1 MLAMLDED
9 DKKRFWP
16 RSFSLEPL
24 ERDPVTVINE
34 PPLPD
39 NVSVMVPKPRS
50 LRAVIAQSLK
60 DTEALI
66 GRLELGVRVA
76 DSGRGLIR
84 ELYVQARKQREVLSN
99 WNEWWGAA
107 SAPPIICT
115 RTLRWA

>member
-50 LRAVIAQSLK
+50 LHAVLC
-60 DTEALI
+60 EALTNTQSPA
-66 GRLELGVRVA
+66 LTSVM
-76 DSGRGLIR
+76 
-84 ELYVQARKQREVLSN
+84 N
-99 WNEWWGAA
+99 
-107 SAPPIICT
+107 
-115 RTLRWA
+115 